1 MSLFWRGSLLSAVGF
16 PPRDSG
22 SECDGRAAP
31 GGESRLR
38 PGSLCGRFRIC
49 TREGRSSGPGDCRLL
64 RRSAQTVQ
72 HDPGV
77 RSASLSEDSPSEAG
91 TGLPLGVSGAPP
103 NDANRILPI
112 GLAFFTTMQI
122 PILTGRD
129 IEERDRPGSP
139 AAAIVGIS
147 RNARYGGLTSDI
159 PPVA

>member
-1 MSLFWRGSLLSAVGF
+1 MSSSRFFYVFLFFFFQAEDGI
-16 PPRDSG
+16 RDYKVTG
-22 SECDGRAAP
+22 VQTCALP
-31 GGESRLR
+31 IWLR

-72 HDPGV
+72 RDPGV
-77 RSASLSEDSPSEAG
+77 RSASLSEDLPSEAG
-91 TGLPLGVSGAPP
+91 TGLPLGVSGAPA
-103 NDANRILPI
+103 NDANRILPV

-139 AAAIVGIS
+139 AAAIW
-147 RNARYGGLTSDI
+147 R
-159 PPVA
+159 

>member
-1 MSLFWRGSLLSAVGF
+1 MA
-16 PPRDSG
+16 SG
-22 SECDGRAAP
+22 PATRAANATGALHLAASPGCGRALCADAF
-31 GGESRLR
+31 ESALGKAGHRDPEIAAFYGDLR
-38 PGSLCGRFRIC
+38 KRF
-49 TREGRSSGPGDCRLL
+49 
-64 RRSAQTVQ
+64 SAI
-72 HDPGV
+72 PGV